1 MIEIKINGIQAEC
14 KFDCADGKILSDDI
28 SRALIALYRVVC
40 EASNDE
46 TADKGHCLA
55 SEGNDDILS
64 GTLAHGHFVMYVPG
78 EPHMC
83 NIVMPEAEVG
93 PIKKICFKV
102 ISDQYWDEA

>member
-1 MIEIKINGIQAEC
+1 MTVE
-14 KFDCADGKILSDDI
+14 
-28 SRALIALYRVVC
+28 Y
-40 EASNDE
+40 DE

-83 NIVMPEAEVG
+83 NIVMPEAEIG

>member
-1 MIEIKINGIQAEC
+1 MTVE
-14 KFDCADGKILSDDI
+14 
-28 SRALIALYRVVC
+28 Y
-40 EASNDE
+40 DE
-46 TADKGHCLA
+46 TADKDHCLA

>member
-1 MIEIKINGIQAEC
+1 MWHGPVSLVRWFAWSLPIVPRRGH
-14 KFDCADGKILSDDI
+14 
-28 SRALIALYRVVC
+28 
-40 EASNDE
+40 ASLCGYPVFKSAKE
-46 TADKGHCLA
+46 TVRHPDKDHCLA